1 MNDILEDISGVVGHI
16 YKITNTK
23 NNKHYVGQAM
33 SHRKNLGK
41 YKPFGYEGRFRDH
54 ISEANSNTKLG
65 SRYLNNAFRL
75 YGNDV
80 FNVVLL
86 KICPLE
92 EIDKWEQHYIME
104 LNTLYPNGYNLT
116 SGGRGGRY
124 LAVGRK
130 DIDTPVLNDAGPRGG
145 CQYRTETTR
154 ELISKGIQTAL
165 KTESARK
172 CLMKRSQQQHNKQ
185 KIERFRG
192 SSIDMSNLEQ
202 YISTKHID
210 GHLAAIVK
218 VDGKKASFVGKYET
232 IESLQERAREFL
244 KEINTAG
251 ATSSNCS
258 GSP

>member
-1 MNDILEDISGVVGHI
+1 MTDTLIDISSIVGYI

-23 NNKHYVGQAM
+23 NNKNYVGQAV
-33 SHRKNLGK
+33 SHRKNKGK

-54 ISEANSNTKLG
+54 ISEARCNTKLG
-65 SRYLNNAFRL
+65 CRYLNSAIRL
-75 YGNDV
+75 YGNDA
-80 FNVVLL
+80 FTVVLL
-86 KICPLE
+86 KTCPVE
-92 EIDKWEQHYIME
+92 EMDKWEQHYIAE

-116 SGGRGGRY
+116 YGGRSARY
-124 LAVGRK
+124 VPERK
-130 DIDTPVLNDAGPRGG
+130 NIDMPTLSIAGTRGG
-145 CQYRTETTR
+145 CKHRTTATR
-154 ELISKGIQTAL
+154 ELISKGIKEAL
-165 KTESARK
+165 KSDSVRK
-172 CLMKRSQQQHNKQ
+172 IRMKKTQTQHIKQ

-192 SSIDMSNLEQ
+192 SIIDISNLEQ

-232 IESLQERAREFL
+232 IESLKERARMFL
-244 KEINTAG
+244 REINTAF

>member
-1 MNDILEDISGVVGHI
+1 MNDILKDISGVVGHI

-23 NNKHYVGQAM
+23 DNKHYVGQAM

-54 ISEANSNTKLG
+54 ISEAKNNTKLG
-65 SRYLNNAFRL
+65 CRYLNNAIRL
-75 YGNDV
+75 YGSDV
-80 FNVVLL
+80 FSVVLL

-92 EIDKWEQHYIME
+92 EIDKWEQHYIAE
-104 LNTLYPNGYNLT
+104 LNTLYPTGYNLT
-116 SGGRGGRY
+116 SGGHSARFVAGRNEIHMPDREPFG
-124 LAVGRK
+124 V
-130 DIDTPVLNDAGPRGG
+130 RGG

-154 ELISKGIQTAL
+154 GLISKGIQTAL

-192 SSIDMSNLEQ
+192 SNIDMSNLEQ

-218 VDGKKASFVGKYET
+218 VDGKKASFVGRYET
-232 IESLQERAREFL
+232 IESLQERAKEFL
-244 KEINTAG
+244 KEINSAD

>member
-1 MNDILEDISGVVGHI
+1 MTDILEDISGVIGHI

-23 NNKHYVGQAM
+23 NNKNYVGQAVG
-33 SHRKNLGK
+33 HRKNKGK

-54 ISEANSNTKLG
+54 ISEANCNTKLG
-65 SRYLNNAFRL
+65 CRYLNNAIRL
-75 YGNDV
+75 YGKDV
-80 FNVVLL
+80 FTVILL
-86 KICPLE
+86 KTCPLE
-92 EIDKWEQHYIME
+92 EMDKWEQHYIAE

-116 SGGRGGRY
+116 KGGKTI
-124 LAVGRK
+124 LKTVTN
-130 DIDTPVLNDAGPRGG
+130 DVSTPILTPVGPRGG
-145 CQYRTETTR
+145 CKHRTTATR
-154 ELISKGIQTAL
+154 ELISKGIKAAL
-165 KTESARK
+165 KSDSVRK
-172 CLMKRSQQQHNKQ
+172 IRMKKTQTQHIKQ

-192 SSIDMSNLEQ
+192 SIIDISNLEQ

-232 IESLQERAREFL
+232 IESLKERARMFL
-244 KEINTAG
+244 REINTAF